1 VTKQPLPP
9 TKESIPVVTSDVD
22 VTDSEQSASN
32 LDLKQQRTSIN
43 SMDITIGLTLRENDA
58 TKEIEN
64 SVSESDI

>member
-64 SVSESDI
+64 SVCESDI

>member
-1 VTKQPLPP
+1 MTKQPLPP

-43 SMDITIGLTLRENDA
+43 SMDITIGLTLRENDV

-64 SVSESDI
+64 SLSESDI

>member
-1 VTKQPLPP
+1 MTKQPLPP

-43 SMDITIGLTLRENDA
+43 SMDITIGLTLRENDV

>member
-1 VTKQPLPP
+1 MTKQPLPP